1 MITLLTSALPLL
13 KCKIHT
19 DSDGTF
25 SLCCT
30 DNDPSKPNIQSLS
43 FLMDDTNDEQEMPLF
58 FPSCQDHK
66 KNKKL
71 ENTVTTTSEQFAHV
85 FKVIRNLDGIQLRL
99 HDVATAPLNKENTI
113 GYIEE
118 FLQRSEAVVT
128 EVIYAMQQFSQRNQL
143 EIKHRSL
150 SRLKSTSNTDKVS
163 AKYISNFLLQLDIL
177 HQIEI
182 KTSKRI
188 IENIN
193 DALDHISLICLDD
206 GGREHK
212 LLLQLP
218 SSFPMESP
226 TIITDLPIEFHPR
239 WKPDPNGNHLKDILS
254 NPNSL
259 AEIDDVNNFTR
270 IKRQRLSSI
279 QTATSQTQALCT
291 EKSNIIDNSYDYG
304 LSNLYKRFENII
316 SDLQPLWN
324 ELRDIDTNTW
334 VLEPSLP
341 ARYSSV
347 QRRVVLQTGIS
358 IVFTI
363 DILNSSNVRSQ
374 NCESKTSS
382 PPSFI
387 RFIGA
392 PASTIKELR
401 SKYLK
406 YINVQTSAGKED
418 NAGNH
423 ESFEGWRSDFSIREN
438 FTKCFGPLPT
448 PMTSEKSNFVTEC
461 GICYSHELPLSSL
474 ESPNEDENNA
484 AAKDGE
490 KFVLPDETC
499 PNPKCA
505 RSFHEC
511 CLYLWLN
518 SLPSVRIT
526 FDRIIGSC
534 PYCSEPISAQ
544 VRS

>member
-1 MITLLTSALPLL
+1 MNLG
-13 KCKIHT
+13 H
-19 DSDGTF
+19 DSNNYVGD
-25 SLCCT
+25 
-30 DNDPSKPNIQSLS
+30 I
-43 FLMDDTNDEQEMPLF
+43 EQ
-58 FPSCQDHK
+58 
-66 KNKKL
+66 
-71 ENTVTTTSEQFAHV
+71 
-85 FKVIRNLDGIQLRL
+85 
-99 HDVATAPLNKENTI
+99 
-113 GYIEE
+113 
-118 FLQRSEAVVT
+118 FLQRSEAVIT
-128 EVIYAMQQFSQRNQL
+128 ELLSAIEQYRASRENHLEESLRAQIFSTD
-143 EIKHRSL
+143 S
-150 SRLKSTSNTDKVS
+150 KSTQFLNQ
-163 AKYISNFLLQLDIL
+163 ILLQLDSI
-177 HQIEI
+177 HQIECKQNI
-182 KTSKRI
+182 NI
-188 IENIN
+188 IENVST
-193 DALDHISLICLDD
+193 DLSHLTLVHIDDKNRKHELRLELSL
-206 GGREHK
+206 
-212 LLLQLP
+212 Q
-218 SSFPMESP
+218 FPTAGP
-226 TIITDLPIEFHPR
+226 TISTDLPIPFHSR
-239 WKPDPNGNHLKDILS
+239 WEVPPKSFIECNHSTLS
-254 NPNSL
+254 
-259 AEIDDVNNFTR
+259 
-270 IKRQRLSSI
+270 RL
-279 QTATSQTQALCT
+279 
-291 EKSNIIDNSYDYG
+291 NVDYG
-304 LSNLYKRFENII
+304 LLHLYNNFQQKV
-316 SDLQPLWN
+316 STLQPLWN
-324 ELRDIDTNTW
+324 ELNDIDKNTW

-374 NCESKTSS
+374 NCELKTSS